1 MRAVAIAL
9 AADFPLDAPGPGR
22 LARRTTSPDP
32 APGPGRAGYVP
43 QVVRVWH
50 GGCEAGEPLN
60 ARRPDPQGSLA
71 LARTRFDFV
80 A

>member
-1 MRAVAIAL
+1 MLAVAIAL

-22 LARRTTSPDP
+22 LARRLASPEP

-50 GGCEAGEPLN
+50 GRWGAGEPLN

-71 LARTRFDFV
+71 LARPRLDFM